1 MVNSVSC
8 LEEYF
13 LPLSVF
19 MGEEYLLWETSPFQV
34 NERSTLSVLR
44 KLAML
49 EEGGSSTMFL

>member
-19 MGEEYLLWETSPFQV
+19 MGEEYLLWETSSFQV